1 MICVL
6 SGGTGGA
13 KFVDGLRQ
21 VMPAEEIT
29 LVVNTGDDLMWW
41 GLYVSPDI
49 DSITYVL
56 SGMLSRERGW
66 GVKGDTFLCLQAMGQ
81 LGEPTWFHTGD
92 RDLAMH
98 LLRSRLLAEG
108 KTLSEAT
115 SAISQKLGVKARI
128 LPMTN
133 SRVET
138 RVDTPVGELSFE
150 EYFVQRWY
158 QDPVKSVRFAGA
170 SDAEPTPG
178 VLEAITAADAVLIA
192 PSNPVT
198 SIGPILAVPGV
209 RDALLHARGKIA
221 AVSPIV
227 GSSPVAGPAGI
238 LMEAQGLPC
247 SIAGVA
253 QAYADFL
260 DVLVCDIRDTRA
272 AEALRET
279 GLRVECTQTIMR
291 SPEDKAALA
300 REALSAATANAPGE
314 EATVDTSFRRLD
326 RQS

>member
-29 LVVNTGDDLMWW
+29 HLVNTGDDLLWW

-81 LGEPTWFHTGD
+81 LGEPTWFHAGD
-92 RDLAMH
+92 RDLAVH

-115 SAISQKLGVKARI
+115 VDYFAKNLGVKARI
-128 LPMTN
+128 LPMSD

-158 QDPVKSVRFAGA
+158 QDPVNSVRFAGA
-170 SDAEPTPG
+170 SDAEPAPD
-178 VLEAITAADAVLIA
+178 VIEAIVAADAVLIA

-198 SIGPILAVPGV
+198 SIGPILAVPGFAK
-209 RDALLHARGKIA
+209 RCCAPRKNRGHQSHHWQRAGGGTGGNSDGRARA
-221 AVSPIV
+221 AVLNR
-227 GSSPVAGPAGI
+227 G
-238 LMEAQGLPC
+238 C
-247 SIAGVA
+247 SAGV
-253 QAYADFL
+253 
-260 DVLVCDIRDTRA
+260 
-272 AEALRET
+272 
-279 GLRVECTQTIMR
+279 
-291 SPEDKAALA
+291 
-300 REALSAATANAPGE
+300 
-314 EATVDTSFRRLD
+314 
-326 RQS
+326 